1 MDLKY
6 PEPEYHPCCENENDS
21 AIHTYQ
27 PLSTNNSIQDF
38 ITHMKIPFETAI
50 EARKIVDDFHRQL
63 KTLKYNPDLKKMAT
77 NLDQLVSDL
86 SKAEVLAR
94 TNRAPSITDK
104 PREELAEA
112 IDRLDKYILM
122 LRLFQ

>member
-1 MDLKY
+1 M
-6 PEPEYHPCCENENDS
+6 N
-21 AIHTYQ
+21 T
-27 PLSTNNSIQDF
+27 T
-38 ITHMKIPFETAI
+38 FETAV

-63 KTLKYNPDLKKMAT
+63 KTLKHNSDLKKMAT

-94 TNRAPSITDK
+94 TNRNSRYTDK
-104 PREELAEA
+104 SREALANA
-112 IDRLDKYILM
+112 IDYMDKMILM

>member
-1 MDLKY
+1 M
-6 PEPEYHPCCENENDS
+6 N
-21 AIHTYQ
+21 
-27 PLSTNNSIQDF
+27 
-38 ITHMKIPFETAI
+38 IPFETAV

-63 KTLKYNPDLKKMAT
+63 KTLKYNSDLKKMAT

-94 TNRAPSITDK
+94 TNRNPKYADK
-104 PREELAEA
+104 SREDLANA
-112 IDRLDKYILM
+112 IDYMDKMILM

>member
-1 MDLKY
+1 M
-6 PEPEYHPCCENENDS
+6 
-21 AIHTYQ
+21 Q
-27 PLSTNNSIQDF
+27 
-38 ITHMKIPFETAI
+38 IPFETAV

-63 KTLKYNPDLKKMAT
+63 KTLKYNPDLKKMAN

-94 TNRAPSITDK
+94 TNHSPRHTDK
-104 PREELAEA
+104 PKEDLANA
-112 IDRLDKYILM
+112 IDYMDKMILM

>member
-1 MDLKY
+1 M
-6 PEPEYHPCCENENDS
+6 
-21 AIHTYQ
+21 Q
-27 PLSTNNSIQDF
+27 
-38 ITHMKIPFETAI
+38 IPFETAV

-77 NLDQLVSDL
+77 NLEQLVSDL

-94 TNRAPSITDK
+94 TTRNPRHTDQ
-104 PREELAEA
+104 PREALADA
-112 IDRLDKYILM
+112 IDYMDKMILM

>member
-1 MDLKY
+1 M
-6 PEPEYHPCCENENDS
+6 N
-21 AIHTYQ
+21 
-27 PLSTNNSIQDF
+27 
-38 ITHMKIPFETAI
+38 IPFETAV

-63 KTLKYNPDLKKMAT
+63 KSLKHGDDLKKMAN

-94 TNRAPSITDK
+94 TNRNPRYSDK
-104 PREELAEA
+104 PKQDLAAA
-112 IDRLDKYILM
+112 IDYMDKMMLM